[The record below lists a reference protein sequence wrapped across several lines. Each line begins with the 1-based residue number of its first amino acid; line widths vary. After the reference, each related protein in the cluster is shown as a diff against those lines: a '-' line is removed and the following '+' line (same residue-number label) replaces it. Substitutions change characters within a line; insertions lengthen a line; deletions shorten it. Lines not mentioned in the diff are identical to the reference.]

1 MPPVKHALLSASSA
15 SRWLVCT
22 AAPRFEEGL
31 PESTS
36 EYAEEGR
43 LAHAIGEL
51 KVTKKCTP
59 MSTRT
64 YNTRLNKLKKDP
76 LYTPEMDKTTDLYLE
91 HITEQV
97 MAYDTAPTV
106 AVEVQVDFSDYV
118 PEGFGT
124 CDCCIIGGDLLSIVD
139 YKHGKGVPV
148 SAVGN
153 PQMRLYALGA
163 LHRYAPVFGDT
174 IKRVRMTID
183 QPRLDSYTT
192 DEITVEEL
200 RAWGESIKPIAQ
212 KAFSGLGEFVPGD
225 HCRFCRGKAQCR
237 ARANINTALED
248 FKDCVPAGAWNE
260 KAEAFV
266 SAGGVVNGAP
276 PPLLTDAEIGD
287 LLERGAH
294 LVQWYKDLEAYATEA
309 LLAGKEIPGWKLV
322 AGRSIRTFTDQDA
335 AIQAVIAA
343 GYEASITLAE
353 PMEADDT
360 ITVMVLNVLGSI
372 PADADLEV
380 LVTNN
385 ANDTEPVWEDATQD
399 VKNGNNHVF
408 TNQTATNGFAFNF
421 KVNVGR
427 GTSNTGGYIT
437 SIGGAFQ

>member
-1 MPPVKHALLSASSA
+1 MPPEKHALLSASSA

-31 PESTS
+31 PENTS

-51 KVTKKCTP
+51 KITKKCTP
-59 MSTRT
+59 MSSRT
-64 YNTRLNKLKKDP
+64 YTTRLNKLKKNP

-97 MAYDTAPTV
+97 MGYDSAPTV
-106 AVEVQVDFSDYV
+106 AVEVKVEFSDYV

-163 LHRYAPVFGDT
+163 LKRYAPVFGDT

-200 RAWGESIKPIAQ
+200 RSWGESIKPIAQ

-237 ARANINTALED
+237 ARANVNTALED
-248 FKDCVPAGAWNE
+248 FKDCVPLGWSPAMQVDFDATGFRPSNA
-260 KAEAFV
+260 
-266 SAGGVVNGAP
+266 
-276 PPLLTDAEIGD
+276 LTDAEIGD
-287 LLERGAH
+287 LLERGKL

-322 AGRSIRTFTDQDA
+322 AGRSNRAFTDQDA

-343 GYEASITLAE
+343 GYDEALVYDRKPKTLSELEKLMGKAEFAEKIGGYVIKPPGKPTLA
-353 PMEADDT
+353 PASDKREAYTPAAADFAG
-360 ITVMVLNVLGSI
+360 VA
-372 PADADLEV
+372 ADA
-380 LVTNN
+380 
-385 ANDTEPVWEDATQD
+385 
-399 VKNGNNHVF
+399 
-408 TNQTATNGFAFNF
+408 
-421 KVNVGR
+421 
-427 GTSNTGGYIT
+427 
-437 SIGGAFQ
+437 